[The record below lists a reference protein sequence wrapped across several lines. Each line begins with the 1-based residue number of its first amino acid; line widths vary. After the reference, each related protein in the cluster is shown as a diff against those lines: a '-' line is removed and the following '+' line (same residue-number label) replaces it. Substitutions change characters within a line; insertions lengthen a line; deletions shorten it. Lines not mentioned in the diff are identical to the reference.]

1 MSGSLSNDDNLK
13 KNPKNH
19 KKKKHQ
25 TKKNKLKKNKTGE
38 HLGGHEEEAKGVAYT
53 RGVFG
58 WVP

>member
-13 KNPKNH
+13 KKH

-25 TKKNKLKKNKTGE
+25 TKKQNKKKTGE

>member
-13 KNPKNH
+13 KKKTIRRKNI
-19 KKKKHQ
+19 KKKKQ
-25 TKKNKLKKNKTGE
+25 IKKKKTGE

>member
-13 KNPKNH
+13 KKKKKH
-19 KKKKHQ
+19 KKKKH
-25 TKKNKLKKNKTGE
+25 KKNKNKFKKKTGE